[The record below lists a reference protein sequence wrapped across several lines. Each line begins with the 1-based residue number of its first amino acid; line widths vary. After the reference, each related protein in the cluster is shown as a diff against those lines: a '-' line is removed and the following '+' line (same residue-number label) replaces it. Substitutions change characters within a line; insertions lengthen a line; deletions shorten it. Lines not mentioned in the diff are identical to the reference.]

1 MLFYCKCNFLDEFDL
16 DGDYLT
22 PPAPCEEFDQVVG
35 ELENILVEDD
45 FLKLQNDLLEKH
57 YHHFEV
63 NRDFFTFVLK

>member
-1 MLFYCKCNFLDEFDL
+1 MYLDDYDLDSDYLIPPNQCDEFD
-16 DGDYLT
+16 T
-22 PPAPCEEFDQVVG
+22 VVG

-63 NRDFFTFVLK
+63 RYFFSDNFNK